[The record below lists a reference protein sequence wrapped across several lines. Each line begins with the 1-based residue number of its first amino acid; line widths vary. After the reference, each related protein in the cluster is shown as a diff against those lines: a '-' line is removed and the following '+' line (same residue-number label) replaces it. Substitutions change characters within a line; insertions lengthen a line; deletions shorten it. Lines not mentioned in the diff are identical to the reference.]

1 MKYRWGFLDENDA
14 FSECFPKVD
23 DGTAIDFAPESGEV
37 FYRAKLNG
45 NLSFRYE
52 FDAILAEGYNYEHK
66 IVLQWYDADN
76 DEWKE
81 VWKGRFAL
89 TDCEID
95 YDTKTITV
103 TPSTLD
109 RYTKILDN
117 LDKDY
122 NIVKLAPAMQPVN
135 ILIRPCLQVYLFG
148 ASKIYNYVGGNSWDS
163 SCDAVLST
171 DDLAT
176 YKFEE
181 LRDCLWFTGTY
192 KTGVYAGK
200 KAIFYGRFLFLGSDV
215 TFPMDGRVYNDDG
228 TFTEEEG
235 AFTVYI
241 THDNGHNW
249 LFSIMESG
257 TSNMAIAC
265 FYDDRS
271 GIDNSESYTEGNI
284 FEDTYLRWD
293 RIFGRTICNTD
304 LNDVTISGT
313 TYSLYPIAASDMAGA
328 NLNYNKIMQKA
339 FATIYPSIETSLDP
353 TSWPQDTF
361 DRYFVK
367 PQNTPTRIY
376 FAASPDEWMDV
387 AFWWYAGAQESEVE
401 EKLTTARTIRDAYDY
416 RQTIFRL
423 LGKADVNPP
432 LIISG
437 CLGGSND
444 YVGTRTNLIITPRSN
459 VITSYYDTPAQ
470 NAPISLAKIFSMLK
484 QAFKAYWHVDSNG
497 NLHIEHISYYDN
509 GLNYTDSPQLLVDL
523 ESELHTN
530 TKNNK
535 VFGQNKVKFDKQ
547 DMPEQYTFG
556 WADVV
561 TRPFIGYPINCLD
574 AYVQKGTKDEK
585 VIGDFDSDV
594 DFVLSSPNDV
604 SKEGFFLF
612 ALPAIEGGGYS
623 TTLKIDKVT
632 ITDEIGD
639 TYEVT
644 IQNGDAAFVKIHETW
659 WRYSLPCENV
669 NINNEDTTAKTTGR
683 FKLQSVEFADT
694 IMAEILKDVD
704 NCNKVL
710 RTQQGDGHIK
720 SISINLNSLVAKGDL
735 LFNFVG
741 RWYYLKGLALGNSF
755 IAIINGESIT
765 IEVSAN
771 KYSYR
776 YKEPIATLKFAAADV
791 VSVNFADCDN
801 LDNLTSCDEMFDGC
815 EELLAVDFGG
825 KTFGA
830 VTSANNMFRGC
841 VALTTLICP
850 DSSTWKADLD
860 LSDCPLLTTESF
872 YDLIK
877 FLYYYESGV
886 HTITPN
892 TTFWN
897 ALDAD
902 TQNDLLTKASARGWT
917 INIPAAYSITGQSA
931 AYTVYAT
938 INGSSVEIP
947 VTGGLFQY
955 DYNAPI
961 TSISFEN
968 DADVTDIDFSLSDGL
983 AGVTS
988 LNDAFKGCAGLTS
1001 VDFTNCDLS
1010 NVASA
1015 SDAFAGCVALY
1026 ELIIPQDTWQPDIDL
1041 SDSVMPKAE
1050 MLNVIDGLYTYISG
1064 THTIT
1069 FNSTIWDA
1077 MSVADQQIVFDAADA
1092 KGWTTNAVAVVY
1104 VIRGTSSNVNGTETF
1119 NIQFIDDGALS
1130 PSAAETIT
1138 CAVDGNGD
1146 FEYQYHGKKIYSL
1159 RDFCNSSPTIISLD
1173 FTDSDG
1179 LNSLVDGYR
1188 AFYNNTALTSLNFGN
1203 ATFQNLQNAQSMFN
1217 SNDLITTINL
1227 HYATFEK
1234 VTDASYMFS
1243 HFSSGQLTTLDLHN
1257 ATFDLCI
1264 NFSNFLDGN
1273 THLSTLD
1280 ISSLTSASAQICTNM
1295 FNGCTALTALDLHL
1309 ATFANVTNGTGM
1321 FSSCTSL
1328 VSLNLS
1334 SATFASAT
1342 TMTSWLHG
1350 DTALTTINIS
1360 SATFASLTA
1369 ANNMFS
1375 GLSAL
1380 SSVDLSAAT
1389 FAVCTTIEGM
1399 FNGCVNITSID
1410 LSSATF
1416 SNVVYAQSFVFNC
1429 KKLASIDLSVATFA
1443 SVTNAQSMFNQ
1454 YSNHPLQTLSM
1465 PEATFASVTNATAM
1479 FISDGI
1485 VTLNMPK
1492 ATFANVT
1499 TTSYM
1504 FADLK
1509 NLTTLNVPTGTFPI
1523 SFAFQRTNSGISMTY
1538 QAMLN
1543 AANWCK
1549 DRTGLSAQTLTFNA
1563 TAWNNLSAAEQSNID
1578 TILSGKNWN
1587 RAIA

>member
-1 MKYRWGFLDENDA
+1 MKYRWGFLDADDN
-14 FSECFPKVD
+14 FSACEPKVD
-23 DGTAIDFAPESGEV
+23 DSTALDFAREGNEI
-37 FYRAKLNG
+37 FYRGKLNG
-45 NLSFRYE
+45 SLTFRFE
-52 FDAILAEGYNYEHK
+52 FDAIIALGYNYEHR
-66 IVLQWYDADN
+66 IVLQWYDAQN
-76 DEWKE
+76 DEWKN
-81 VWKGRFAL
+81 VWMGRFAL

-122 NIVKLAPAMQPVN
+122 NIVKLAPALQPVN

-148 ASKIYNYVGGNSWDS
+148 SSKIYNYVGGNSWDS

-215 TFPMDGRVYNDDG
+215 TIPMDGRVYNDDG

-235 AFTVYI
+235 AFTLFI
-241 THDNGHNW
+241 HHDIGHKW
-249 LFSIMESG
+249 LFSITE
-257 TSNMAIAC
+257 TDTADLAIAC

-271 GIDNSESYTEGNI
+271 GIDNNESYTEGNI

-339 FATIYPSIETSLDP
+339 FATIYPSIDTSLDP

-459 VITSYYDTPAQ
+459 VISSYYDTPAQ

-484 QAFKAYWHVDSNG
+484 QAFKAYWHIDGNG

-556 WADVV
+556 WADAV
-561 TRPFIGYPINCLD
+561 TRPFTGYPINCLD

-683 FKLQSVEFADT
+683 FKVQNVEFADT
-694 IMAEILKDVD
+694 VMAEILKDID
-704 NCNKVL
+704 NCNKVI

-720 SISINLNSLVAKGDL
+720 TLSINLNSLVAKGDL

-741 RWYYLKGLALGNSF
+741 RWYYLKGTALGASITIF
-755 IAIINGESIT
+755 VNGESTI
-765 IEVSAN
+765 IEVSNN
-771 KYSYR
+771 KFTYR
-776 YKEPIATLKFAAADV
+776 YKEPISTLTFGAADV
-791 VSVNFADCDN
+791 VFVDFADCDN
-801 LDNLTSCDEMFDGC
+801 LDNLTSCDSMFDGC
-815 EELLAVDFGG
+815 EELLAVDFGN

-860 LSDCPLLTTESF
+860 FSDCPDLTLESF

-877 FLYYYESGV
+877 FLYYYNAGV

-892 TTFWN
+892 STMWN
-897 ALDAD
+897 ALDSD
-902 TQNDLLTKASARGWT
+902 IQDDLIAKATERGWT
-917 INIPAAYSITGQSA
+917 INIPAQYSVTGESTSS
-931 AYTVYAT
+931 TVYAT
-938 INGSSVEIP
+938 INGTAVEIP
-947 VTGGLFQY
+947 VTGGVWQY
-955 DYNAPI
+955 NYNAAI

-968 DADVTDIDFSLSDGL
+968 DSNLTKVDFSLSDGL
-983 AGVTS
+983 AGLTT
-988 LNDAFKGCAGLTS
+988 LADAFKNCSALTS
-1001 VDFTNCDLS
+1001 VDFSNCDLS

-1015 SDAFAGCVALY
+1015 TDTFAGCTSIT
-1026 ELIIPQDTWQPDIDL
+1026 ELIVPAGTWKPDVDL
-1041 SDSVMPKAE
+1041 SDTAMVYAD
-1050 MLNVIDGLYTYISG
+1050 MLSTIGMLYTYSTG

-1069 FNSTIWDA
+1069 FNSTTWDSL
-1077 MSVADQQIVFDAADA
+1077 SVAQQQTIFDAAQL
-1092 KGWTTNAVAVVY
+1092 KYWTTNAVAVVHK
-1104 VIRGTSSNVNGTETF
+1104 IWGKSTNINGTETF
-1119 NIQFIDDGALS
+1119 QLKYIDD
-1130 PSAAETIT
+1130 
-1138 CAVDGNGD
+1138 
-1146 FEYQYHGKKIYSL
+1146 
-1159 RDFCNSSPTIISLD
+1159 
-1173 FTDSDG
+1173 
-1179 LNSLVDGYR
+1179 NSLVPDANFTTETVSVDANGDWLFEYMGKQIYDTQS
-1188 AFYNNTALTSLNFGN
+1188 AFWGNSTITEISADEDFNKCVSLGIVNGGAFGNTTALTSVSLPNAELLNCSNCQFVFYN
-1203 ATFQNLQNAQSMFN
+1203 SSALVSVSMPKAVLPICTSIFRMFQ
-1217 SNDLITTINL
+1217 
-1227 HYATFEK
+1227 
-1234 VTDASYMFS
+1234 
-1243 HFSSGQLTTLDLHN
+1243 
-1257 ATFDLCI
+1257 LC
-1264 NFSNFLDGN
+1264 
-1273 THLSTLD
+1273 
-1280 ISSLTSASAQICTNM
+1280 SSLQSVTM
-1295 FNGCTALTALDLHL
+1295 PL
-1309 ATFANVTNGTGM
+1309 ATLASVTNAVVFMQGC
-1321 FSSCTSL
+1321 S
-1328 VSLNLS
+1328 SLNSLDLS

-1342 TMTSWLHG
+1342 DATQMFFQCGIVNISLPSATFEKVTKTERMFASMSNVEEISLPLATFEKVTNTTFMFINDNKLERIIWPNLNFAELVSMSGVNMGIFMNCIALTDSAIAPLATQQLTKVNNIAHAFAQCRALTKI
-1350 DTALTTINIS
+1350 DLKTFDSSALTTARLMLTECNQLVELDLTNATFDKVTDTRQMFDSCTALTTIKTPTNSTAIS
-1360 SATFASLTA
+1360 TSATTANIPLNLRYSPLTYQSMLNLANWVADFTGYTAPTITYRAASW
-1369 ANNMFS
+1369 N
-1375 GLSAL
+1375 AL
-1380 SSVDLSAAT
+1380 SS
-1389 FAVCTTIEGM
+1389 
-1399 FNGCVNITSID
+1399 
-1410 LSSATF
+1410 
-1416 SNVVYAQSFVFNC
+1416 
-1429 KKLASIDLSVATFA
+1429 
-1443 SVTNAQSMFNQ
+1443 
-1454 YSNHPLQTLSM
+1454 
-1465 PEATFASVTNATAM
+1465 
-1479 FISDGI
+1479 
-1485 VTLNMPK
+1485 
-1492 ATFANVT
+1492 
-1499 TTSYM
+1499 
-1504 FADLK
+1504 
-1509 NLTTLNVPTGTFPI
+1509 
-1523 SFAFQRTNSGISMTY
+1523 
-1538 QAMLN
+1538 
-1543 AANWCK
+1543 
-1549 DRTGLSAQTLTFNA
+1549 
-1563 TAWNNLSAAEQSNID
+1563 AEQNNID